1 MANRLKPIDFT
12 QVQTGSIRK
21 RTYRLSADMLA
32 RMPRPTESLQNF
44 FLGLPRVGESAA
56 LLNAAELLAQTAL
69 AHGPMLWVVDG
80 RVMELGL
87 SSLLVYLM
95 QRELVQCL
103 VMNGEAAVRDYEL
116 AFHGQT
122 VEDVA
127 EGLNDGQLGLTRETG
142 EGINTILNEGVKRGF
157 SLGECIGRGI
167 LDRQPRHFAQSLLA
181 TGAARLVPTTVHVS
195 LGADGFQRY
204 PGADGAMIGKGSL
217 KDAQNLSSFLASL
230 TPGSLIVCLHHD
242 YALNQVL
249 LHALAL
255 ARNLNDTLKG
265 LNYLSLGEAEGLPVE
280 LPPLGRAMRLNG
292 PLELMLPLLL
302 GALFCLVE

>member
-56 LLNAAELLAQTAL
+56 LLGAAELLAQTAL

-127 EGLNDGQLGLTRETG
+127 EGLSDGQLGLTRETG

-157 SLGECIGRGI
+157 SLGECVGRGI

-217 KDAQNLSSFLASL
+217 KDAQNLSSFIASL
-230 TPGSLIVCLHHD
+230 TPGALIVCLHHD

-265 LNYLSLGEAEGLPVE
+265 INYLSLGEAEPFPVE

>member
-1 MANRLKPIDFT
+1 MANRLKPFDFS

-21 RTYRLSADMLA
+21 RSYRLSADMLA

-44 FLGLPRVGESAA
+44 YLGLPRLGESAA
-56 LLNAAELLAQTAL
+56 LLNAAELIAQTAL
-69 AHGPMLWVVDG
+69 AQSPMLWVVDG
-80 RVMELGL
+80 QVMELGL
-87 SSLLVYLM
+87 SSLIVYLM

-103 VMNGEAAVRDYEL
+103 ALNGEAAVRDYEL
-116 AFHGQT
+116 AFHGAT

-127 EGLNDGQLGLTRETG
+127 EGLSDGQLGLTRETG

-217 KDAQNLSSFLASL
+217 KDAQNLSSFLATL
-230 TPGSLIVCLHHD
+230 PPGSLIVTLHRD
-242 YALNQVL
+242 YSLGQVL

-255 ARNLNDTLKG
+255 ARNLNETLKG
-265 LNYLSLGEAEGLPVE
+265 INFLSLGAAEPFIAE
-280 LPPLGRAMRLNG
+280 LPPMGRAMRLAG